1 MPNKA
6 VVFGAHGGIG
16 SATAECFLIAGYTV
30 IPVSR
35 QLIDF
40 AQDNSY
46 NAVSELLNNHQ
57 PDVVVNC
64 AGHFDSTNTQ
74 THGMTFDVNVGSNWA
89 IIQHYMNN
97 QTKKPVH
104 VVIVG
109 SSAYSAGRK
118 NYMLYSASKA
128 AVYNLWQGA
137 CEYFANSA
145 ISMSL
150 INPVRTRTAMIGTN
164 VAGPLLEP
172 ADVAE
177 EILKTVSIARSQ
189 LIDMNYSKEH

>member
-1 MPNKA
+1 MPKA

-16 SATAECFLIAGYTV
+16 TATAERFLAAGYTV
-30 IPVSR
+30 VPVSR
-35 QLIDF
+35 SLIDF
-40 AQDNSY
+40 FQHSSY
-46 NAVSELLNNHQ
+46 TAVSELLTNHQ

-64 AGHFDSTNTQ
+64 TGHFDVTNTE
-74 THGMTFDVNVGSNWA
+74 THDATFDVNVGSNWA
-89 IIQHYMNN
+89 IVQHYMNN
-97 QTKKPVH
+97 VTKKPVH

-109 SSAYSAGRK
+109 SSAYNSGRK

-137 CEYFANSA
+137 CEYFANSE
-145 ISMSL
+145 ISISL
-150 INPVRTRTAMIGTN
+150 VNPVRTRTAMVGTN

-177 EILKTVSIARSQ
+177 EIFNTVSIAQSQ

>member
-1 MPNKA
+1 MPKA
-6 VVFGAHGGIG
+6 VVFGAQGGIG
-16 SATAECFLIAGYTV
+16 TAVADHFLAAEYIV
-30 IPVSR
+30 VPVTR

-46 NAVSELLNNHQ
+46 NAVSELLMNHQ

-64 AGHFDSTNTQ
+64 AGHFDHTNTEP
-74 THGMTFDVNVGSNWA
+74 HSMTFDVNVGSNWA

-97 QTKKPVH
+97 TSKKPVH

-109 SSAYSAGRK
+109 SSAYSSGRK

-137 CEYFANSA
+137 GEYFLHSTVCV
-145 ISMSL
+145 SL

-164 VAGPLLEP
+164 VTGACLEP
-172 ADVAE
+172 SDVAE
-177 EILKTVSIARSQ
+177 EILNIASTTKNQ
-189 LIDMNYSKEH
+189 VVDMNYSKEK